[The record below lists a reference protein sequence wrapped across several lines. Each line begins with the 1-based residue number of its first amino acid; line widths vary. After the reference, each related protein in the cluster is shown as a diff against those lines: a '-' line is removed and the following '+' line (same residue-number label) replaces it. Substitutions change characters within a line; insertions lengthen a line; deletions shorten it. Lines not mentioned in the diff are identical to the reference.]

1 MLFFEDLADVKKI
14 QEFWAAQHHVY
25 TSNESDCYGQ
35 KERNIKIT
43 RNGLKNVYKK
53 KKKNSSNLGENNC
66 NFVQNFDK
74 YSNFVQNFDKYSNY
88 INDHYRDYNYI
99 SKKSLEIGRDKR
111 SLNFRPNKSRP
122 F

>member
-1 MLFFEDLADVKKI
+1 MLFFDDLTDVIKI
-14 QEFWAAQHHVY
+14 QEFWSAQHHVY
-25 TSNESDCYGQ
+25 TSNESDCYCP

-43 RNGLKNVYKK
+43 RKGLKNVYKK
-53 KKKNSSNLGENNC
+53 VKKNSSNLGENNY

-74 YSNFVQNFDKYSNY
+74 YSNH
-88 INDHYRDYNYI
+88 INDYYQDYNYI